1 MHVCKEVYC
10 FGSVHRKHIG
20 KFTIY
25 YLYLGKIY
33 LAKLHS
39 TSVNVI
45 ENQQMYGNDI
55 IFQITKRTHVVKKN
69 LSQ

>member
-55 IFQITKRTHVVKKN
+55 IF
-69 LSQ
+69 